1 MIRILIVD
9 DHPVVRAG
17 MVALLSELEDLD
29 VVGEAAN
36 GAEALALSPKLAPD
50 VVLMDL
56 RMPVMDGAEATA
68 RLRAQPDPPEVLV
81 LTTYDTDADI
91 VRAVESGARGY
102 LLKDTAPAVLADA
115 IRRAALGET
124 VLAPPLAA
132 RLAER
137 LRAPARVELTPR
149 ELDVLRAV
157 ARGLSNGEVGRE
169 LFIGEATVKT
179 HLLRIF
185 AKLEVTDRTAAV
197 TAAYRVGLI
206 SLPRN

>member
-1 MIRILIVD
+1 MIRILVVD

-17 MVALLSELEDLD
+17 MVALLGELEDLD
-29 VVGEAAN
+29 VVGEASN
-36 GAEALALSPKLAPD
+36 GAEAIALVPRLRPD

-102 LLKDTAPAVLADA
+102 LLKDTPPAILAEA

-124 VLAPPLAA
+124 VLAPPVAA

-137 LRAPARVELTPR
+137 LRAPAQAELTPR

-157 ARGLSNGEVGRE
+157 ARGLSNSEVGRE

-185 AKLEVTDRTAAV
+185 SKLEVTDRTAAV
-197 TAAYRVGLI
+197 TAAYRRGLI
-206 SLPRN
+206 TL